1 MTEVNRD
8 EMLAELS
15 AGAVQWSQWRA
26 TRKVGTRIPEPLW
39 ELAVE
44 LARKY
49 GVSRTAATLRVSYD
63 ALKKHCEVREVTASG
78 KATARFVELPRAATD
93 AVVAVG
99 DCRIEFEKSS
109 GARMRIR
116 VAEAR
121 LSDLVAWSRSFWEA
135 P

>member
-1 MTEVNRD
+1 MAEVNRD

-63 ALKKHCEVREVTASG
+63 VIGASIPAIAGRNGQPGVRM
-78 KATARFVELPRAATD
+78 L
-93 AVVAVG
+93 
-99 DCRIEFEKSS
+99 
-109 GARMRIR
+109 
-116 VAEAR
+116 
-121 LSDLVAWSRSFWEA
+121 
-135 P
+135 